1 MKLFKSYIRCS
12 HYLLSIVLSILNNFH
27 NFIILFILQREKEKK
42 KEREREFQ
50 HQYWSSFDQ
59 AQVEVVF

>member
-50 HQYWSSFDQ
+50 HQY
-59 AQVEVVF
+59 